1 MLPRSPSMPSLTPLS
16 FSALFLRISLTV
28 LLVVAVLAAELMQRH
43 PPTQAAQAAPSQ
55 AGLLAVALTAT
66 PEHSAKLVDAT
77 ALRRVAQGDIPMP
90 DGAKAAHASSLLV
103 MPPGDAAALTVFWFS
118 GERES
123 GPLVQIAASQWSRQ
137 MQAWTPPRTV
147 ANRQVIGDQLGY
159 GLRRFGNPVA
169 WHDAQGRIHLFVV
182 ATGWGGWAASRI
194 LHLRQSG
201 SGRDIASRT
210 FEPLGVLPLSWL
222 FNTSY
227 LVRNAPL
234 QLADGGMVL
243 PVHFELGLKYP
254 AMLRFDAQGNYQGIV
269 RMSRRT
275 HLLQPTLLATTAQHW
290 VALMR
295 DERVPGKVGAAI
307 TLDGGQ
313 HWGDLPDTALD
324 NPDASVGGMALR
336 SGQLLLAHNS
346 SVGTRAR
353 LDLSVS
359 RDGLNWSL
367 LDTLA
372 QGRPDDEFSYPSMAW
387 VDGSLW
393 ISYTVDRQ
401 RLAWQRYASAPV
413 LVGATA
419 SGAKKG
425 TP

>member
-1 MLPRSPSMPSLTPLS
+1 MP
-16 FSALFLRISLTV
+16 
-28 LLVVAVLAAELMQRH
+28 
-43 PPTQAAQAAPSQ
+43 
-55 AGLLAVALTAT
+55 
-66 PEHSAKLVDAT
+66 VDAT

-103 MPPGDAAALTVFWFS
+103 MPPGDPAALTVFWFS

-123 GPLVQIAASQWSRQ
+123 GPLVQIAASQWNRET
-137 MQAWTPPRTV
+137 QAWVTPRIV

-169 WHDAQGRIHLFVV
+169 WHDAQGRVHLFVV

-194 LHLRQSG
+194 LHLRQSS
-201 SGRDIASRT
+201 SGQDLASLA
-210 FEPLGVLPLSWL
+210 FEPVGVLPLSWL

-234 QLADGGMVL
+234 PLAEGGMVL

-254 AMLRFDAQGNYQGIV
+254 AVLRFGAQGDFLGMV
-269 RMSRRT
+269 RLSRRT
-275 HLLQPTLLATTAQHW
+275 HLLQPTLLPTTPQHW

-307 TLDGGQ
+307 TMDGGR
-313 HWGDLPDTALD
+313 HWSDAPDTALD

-367 LDTLA
+367 LHTLA
-372 QGRPDDEFSYPSMAW
+372 NGGPDDEFSYPAMAW
-387 VDGSLW
+387 ADGSLW
-393 ISYTVDRQ
+393 VSYTVDRQ
-401 RLAWQRYASAPV
+401 RLAWQRYSPAI
-413 LVGATA
+413 ATD
-419 SGAKKG
+419 SKKG